1 MKSFKQFLLTEDIH
15 DYSDIYHEELSSIVS
30 EVMYIFESVGPDE
43 NSTARQEWYTIP
55 LYKIKKTWEDSYKY
69 GFVRNEKQLEEI
81 RNLFLSNVAKVH
93 VNTEILGH
101 MDHAPDELVDILE
114 EMDKTIDDFYDH
126 RGCMEFFDDSNGAP
140 RLSDY
145 GLKPLIDIAVRITD
159 STDPMETLGL
169 IDQGFN
175 IVHQRSDIAS
185 WFVEGGTSS
194 LMKISGENY

>member
-1 MKSFKQFLLTEDIH
+1 MKTFKQFLLTEDIH

-43 NSTARQEWYTIP
+43 ISTARQEWHTIP

-81 RNLFLSNVAKVH
+81 RNLFLSNVAKIH
-93 VNTEILGH
+93 SNTEILGH
-101 MDHAPDELVDILE
+101 MGHAPDELVEILE

-126 RGCMEFFDDSNGAP
+126 RGCMVFFDDSNGVP

-145 GLKPLIDIAVRITD
+145 SLNPLIDIAIRITD
-159 STDPMETLGL
+159 SNDPMETLGL

-185 WFVEGGTSS
+185 WFVEGGTNS